1 MGNAKKKAHK
11 KIARSEKE
19 QLDEIHFNKNHFC
32 KLFHLGNRHAK
43 AKTK

>member
-19 QLDEIHFNKNHFC
+19 QLDEIHFNKKPF
-32 KLFHLGNRHAK
+32 L
-43 AKTK
+43 